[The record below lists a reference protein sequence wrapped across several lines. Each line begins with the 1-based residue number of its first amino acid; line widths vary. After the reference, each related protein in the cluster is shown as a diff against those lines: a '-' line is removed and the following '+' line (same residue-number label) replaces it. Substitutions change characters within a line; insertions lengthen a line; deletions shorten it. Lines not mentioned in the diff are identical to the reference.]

1 MSKRPADEVVG
12 QPPIKKVHFEP
23 HLMGPISTLEEMDIK
38 VLQFQNKKLAQRIE
52 QRMRSEAELRQRIE
66 QLEKRQTQD
75 DAVLNVVN
83 RYWNQLNEDVRV
95 LLQRFDA
102 ETADESENKNE
113 NEVTTSF
120 LAQLST
126 WDKEE
131 LDDKL
136 ASRVQVSKRA
146 VAKVVQV
153 IDRLMQRHEKM
164 ALALKGTPA
173 VAAGDETDAKA
184 AAANIPDVEETL
196 RQSQIEIMAENRN
209 LQNLNTSLH
218 EKYHTISLKIS
229 ELQDTLNGKETE
241 AAELRNQIDDL
252 QYELEKVRCRNDKL
266 ENHLAEAIEK
276 LKTYHQLHGEAAKAT
291 ASAKSSG
298 GGGAGGGGGGGT
310 GNTTGGGGSGS
321 GTTTSVNSQ
330 QLEDLTKDLE
340 EQRELATNRLQEL
353 DKLHQMHRETLKEVE
368 KLKMDIRQLPESVI
382 VETTEYKVLQ
392 SQFSVL
398 YNESMQIKTVL
409 DETRNQL
416 QSSKNQHLRQI
427 EIMESEELEAQKK
440 LRSEMIQMEDV
451 MSQIR
456 KEYEML
462 RIEFEQNMAA
472 NEQTAPINKEM
483 RHLIASLQNHNSQL
497 KGEVQRY
504 KRKYKDAAAE
514 VVKLTA
520 KVTEAAAA
528 TVGQAAGGGAAVDGS
543 VAGSSVV
550 GGVSAGGGA
559 TGSTPTATA
568 ENAAT
573 EGGVQGAVGPTTGA
587 GGAGAVKL
595 ELDGVEGLSPKDE
608 LGLSAVKSES
618 DSNSENNADAEEGLI
633 PDSKDGL
640 VKKEGGVCVKQEDGA
655 VACVKAEPKD
665 AARLKESDMVRDLRA
680 QLK

>member
-1 MSKRPADEVVG
+1 
-12 QPPIKKVHFEP
+12 
-23 HLMGPISTLEEMDIK
+23 
-38 VLQFQNKKLAQRIE
+38 
-52 QRMRSEAELRQRIE
+52 MRSEAELRQRIE

-102 ETADESENKNE
+102 ETADESENRNE

-164 ALALKGTPA
+164 ALALKGAPA
-173 VAAGDETDAKA
+173 IGGDDTD
-184 AAANIPDVEETL
+184 AANIPDVEETL
-196 RQSQIEIMAENRN
+196 RQSQVEIMAENRN

-276 LKTYHQLHGEAAKAT
+276 LKTYHQLHGDATKAT
-291 ASAKSSG
+291 AAQKNSGSG
-298 GGGAGGGGGGGT
+298 GGGV
-310 GNTTGGGGSGS
+310 GGGGSGTS
-321 GTTTSVNSQ
+321 GSGGTGTATSGGSGNTTNVNSQ

-427 EIMESEELEAQKK
+427 EMMESEELVAQKK

-520 KVTEAAAA
+520 KVTEATTTA
-528 TVGQAAGGGAAVDGS
+528 TTPVGAGSANTAQDSSATTFGGVAGATATAGSASGGAAGTTPTTADGTGNEAGGS
-543 VAGSSVV
+543 VTGIGAAV
-550 GGVSAGGGA
+550 GGV
-559 TGSTPTATA
+559 
-568 ENAAT
+568 
-573 EGGVQGAVGPTTGA
+573 
-587 GGAGAVKL
+587 KL
-595 ELDGVEGLSPKDE
+595 EPDAGDELSPKDE
-608 LGLSAVKSES
+608 LGLSTVKSES
-618 DSNSENNADAEEGLI
+618 DSNSEINTETEEGLI
-633 PDSKDGL
+633 ADSKEGI
-640 VKKEGGVCVKQEDGA
+640 KKEGAIKQEDAASGG
-655 VACVKAEPKD
+655 ACVKVEAKD
-665 AARLKESDMVRDLRA
+665 AVRLKESDMVRDLRA